1 MHVVDLA
8 FALVALA
15 LLIGAVV
22 QGCIGF
28 GMIVIAFPVLV
39 MVEPAL
45 MPQSILVVSL
55 PITFLNAYKNFGGA
69 DYREVGWLSAG
80 RIPGLIGG
88 LVLLDMADRSALALG
103 GGMVVLVAVALSLW
117 APRLPRNVP
126 TMLTVGGIS
135 ALFGTAI
142 GIGGPPLGLLYQHE
156 TGQRLRSTISLI
168 MLTGAPISLVLLAI
182 TGDLSRTDVQT
193 GAALIPFAVA
203 GSLIAPRFAP
213 WFDDRIRKVVVSIC
227 AAAAILAMAKV
238 LAG

>member
-69 DYREVGWLSAG
+69 DYRGVGWLSAG
-80 RIPGLIGG
+80 RY
-88 LVLLDMADRSALALG
+88 SQ
-103 GGMVVLVAVALSLW
+103 
-117 APRLPRNVP
+117 P
-126 TMLTVGGIS
+126 THP
-135 ALFGTAI
+135 A
-142 GIGGPPLGLLYQHE
+142 
-156 TGQRLRSTISLI
+156 
-168 MLTGAPISLVLLAI
+168 
-182 TGDLSRTDVQT
+182 
-193 GAALIPFAVA
+193 
-203 GSLIAPRFAP
+203 
-213 WFDDRIRKVVVSIC
+213 
-227 AAAAILAMAKV
+227 
-238 LAG
+238 